1 MLVLFDN
8 TSTSKYTENM
18 NTDNTINL
26 IGRIK
31 DKSNKYLLKE
41 MEKLGLEN
49 IALSHADILA
59 ALFKYDEATM
69 TEIADTIHRE
79 RSTVTTLVSKLIK
92 LGYISNKKDSND
104 NRSSIIYLTEKG
116 QGLKTGFEEISQK
129 LYKREYEGISDEEK
143 VIFQRVL
150 KKIYDNF

>member
-1 MLVLFDN
+1 MLNFLDN
-8 TSTSKYTENM
+8 ILISKYIENM

-26 IGRIK
+26 IGRIR
-31 DKSNKYLLKE
+31 DKSSKYLLKE
-41 MEKLGLEN
+41 MEELGLEN

-59 ALFKYDEATM
+59 ALFKYEEATM

-92 LGYISNKKDSND
+92 LGYISSKKDTND
-104 NRSSIIYLTEKG
+104 SRSSIIYLTEKG
-116 QGLKTGFEEISQK
+116 FKLKTGFEEISKK
-129 LYKREYEGISDEEK
+129 LYEREYKGISDDDK
-143 VIFQRVL
+143 AIFQRVL

>member
-1 MLVLFDN
+1 MLNLLDN
-8 TSTSKYTENM
+8 TLISKYIENM

-26 IGRIK
+26 IGRIQ

-41 MEKLGLEN
+41 MEKLGLQN

-59 ALFKYDEATM
+59 ALFKYEEATM

-79 RSTVTTLVSKLIK
+79 RSTVTTLVSKLIN
-92 LGYISNKKDSND
+92 LGYISSKKDPHDS
-104 NRSSIIYLTEKG
+104 RSSIIFLTEKG
-116 QGLKTGFEEISQK
+116 LKLKTGFDEISQK
-129 LYKREYEGISDEEK
+129 LYEREYKGISDEDKEVFK
-143 VIFQRVL
+143 RVL

>member
-1 MLVLFDN
+1 M
-8 TSTSKYTENM
+8 K
-18 NTDNTINL
+18 TDNTINL
-26 IGRIK
+26 IGRIRE
-31 DKSNKYLLKE
+31 KSNKYLLKE

-59 ALFKYDEATM
+59 ALFKYEEATM

-92 LGYISNKKDSND
+92 LGYISSKKDSND
-104 NRSSIIYLTEKG
+104 SRSSIIYLTEKG
-116 QGLKTGFEEISQK
+116 QGLKKGFEEISQK
-129 LYKREYEGISDEEK
+129 LFEREYEGISDEERM
-143 VIFQRVL
+143 IFQRVL